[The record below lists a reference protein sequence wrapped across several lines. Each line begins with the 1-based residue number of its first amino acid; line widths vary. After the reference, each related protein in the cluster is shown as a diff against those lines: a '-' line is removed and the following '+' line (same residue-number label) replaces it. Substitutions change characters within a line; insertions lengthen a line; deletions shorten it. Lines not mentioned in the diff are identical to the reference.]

1 MEVYTRVFALDM
13 AATLV
18 VPFTGDGRDAAEI
31 LRTLPP
37 LK

>member
-1 MEVYTRVFALDM
+1 MEVYTLDM

-18 VPFTGDGRDAAEI
+18 VPFIDDGDDAAQI

-37 LK
+37 LT